1 MLENSKNKKEVS
13 RNKRYEKDNETVWI
27 KIGLKKLDIYED
39 VVVDILLDSGVT
51 KLFINFKFVRE
62 QKFKLDRL
70 K

>member
-62 QKFKLDRL
+62 
-70 K
+70 